1 MGSRKGV
8 MRHTSLAGAACI
20 ALYLL
25 VKGAGA
31 SAVTPTYTITD
42 LGSLGGRQIT
52 PMGINNRGAVVGFA
66 STGDGFTRGFLYTGG
81 SLLDLGTLGGEDSF
95 AYRVSDSGIIVGRAQ
110 DMTGRFHAFVT
121 TITGGTIELAAL
133 DPHMAGDFGTAVA
146 INSLGDVIG
155 YYTTAGEHM
164 SARNR
169 VFRYRDFQVEDLGTF
184 GGEDGVAVAVN
195 DRGSV
200 AGYFSSEPHA
210 DYAQHRSFLFSSGTL
225 VAIGSLGGQLTTARD
240 LNNRDDVVGDG
251 DVGDGEHHAFLFS
264 GGRLRDLGTLSGG
277 KQSSAYAINER
288 GDIVGFSD
296 GSNRSA
302 RAVIITDGV
311 MRDLNGLIP
320 AGSGWVLT
328 EARDINDSGRIVGT
342 GWRNG
347 EQRGFL
353 LTPS

>member
-1 MGSRKGV
+1 
-8 MRHTSLAGAACI
+8 
-20 ALYLL
+20 
-25 VKGAGA
+25 
-31 SAVTPTYTITD
+31 
-42 LGSLGGRQIT
+42 
-52 PMGINNRGAVVGFA
+52 
-66 STGDGFTRGFLYTGG
+66 
-81 SLLDLGTLGGEDSF
+81 
-95 AYRVSDSGIIVGRAQ
+95 
-110 DMTGRFHAFVT
+110 
-121 TITGGTIELAAL
+121 
-133 DPHMAGDFGTAVA
+133 
-146 INSLGDVIG
+146 
-155 YYTTAGEHM
+155 M

-169 VFRYRDFQVEDLGTF
+169 IFRYRDFQVEDLGTF

-210 DYAQHRSFLFSSGTL
+210 DYAQHRSFLLSGGTL

-240 LNNRDDVVGDG
+240 LNNREDVVGDG

-264 GGRLRDLGTLSGG
+264 GGRLRDLGTLPGG
-277 KQSSAYAINER
+277 RQSSAYAINER
-288 GDIVGFSD
+288 GDIVGVSE

-302 RAVIITDGV
+302 RAVVIVDGV

-320 AGSGWVLT
+320 AGLGWVLT
-328 EARDINDSGRIVGT
+328 EARDINESGQIVGT

>member
-1 MGSRKGV
+1 MRSREGF
-8 MRHTSLAGAACI
+8 MRHTSLGGAACI

-25 VKGAGA
+25 VVGVRAFA
-31 SAVTPTYTITD
+31 ITPTYAITD
-42 LGSLGGRQIT
+42 LGSLGGRQTT
-52 PMGINNRGAVVGFA
+52 PMGINNRGAIVGFA
-66 STGDGFTRGFLYTGG
+66 STGDGLTRGFLYTGG
-81 SLLDLGTLGGEDSF
+81 SLIDLGTLGGENSF

-110 DMTGRFHAFVT
+110 DSTGRFHAFVT
-121 TITGGTIELAAL
+121 TITGGTIQLASL
-133 DPHMAGDFGTAVA
+133 DPRVDGEFGSAVG

-164 SARNR
+164 SNHNR

-200 AGYFSSEPHA
+200 AGHFSSEPHA
-210 DYAQHRSFLFSSGTL
+210 DYAEHRAFLSSGGKL

-251 DVGDGEHHAFLFS
+251 DVGDGEHRAFLFS
-264 GGRLRDLGTLSGG
+264 SGRLRDLGTLPGG
-277 KQSSAYAINER
+277 RQSAAYAINER
-288 GDIVGFSD
+288 GDIVGFSE
-296 GSNRSA
+296 GSNSSA
-302 RAVIITDGV
+302 RAVIIVDGV

-320 AGSGWVLT
+320 AGLGWVLT
-328 EARDINDSGRIVGT
+328 EARDINDSGQIVGT

-347 EQRGFL
+347 EQHGFL
-353 LTPS
+353 LTP